1 MNRSGYQLGC
11 LKSGSSCSALPSP
24 SAPGRRRF
32 GLTTRF
38 LQLSFAAIFVS
49 VLVGVAAADEQPELM
64 FPVPEFS
71 NHPIPTA
78 SVPDVEGEFGTFW
91 DVAILLG
98 ALSLASYFTLVSR
111 SRRNVLLLTIASLI
125 WFGFWRQG
133 CVCPIGATQNV
144 ALAIVD
150 PTYVV
155 PLTVV
160 AFFLLP
166 LVFTL
171 FFGRTFCASVCP
183 LGAMQ
188 ELVAVRTRAVPRWL
202 DHSLGLVAYLYLGAA
217 VIFAATRMGF
227 IICRYDPF
235 IPFFR
240 LGGNTDMLIFGSCI
254 LVIGLFVG
262 RPYCRYL
269 CPYGAVLRVLSCF
282 SKWRLSIPPDT
293 CINCQLC
300 EDVCPYGAIH
310 PPTLPQSTKSRRKGK
325 RQFTSALLAT
335 PVLVAVFAGVGA
347 GIATPLALW
356 HPESRLAEQVR
367 LEELGLAQ
375 DPTDASDAFR
385 GAGLSV
391 STLYRSAVERRT
403 RFTRLGALL
412 GAWTGFV
419 IGFKLVH
426 LSSRRRRDDYQ
437 ADRAGCVS
445 CGRCYWY
452 CPVEKVRLGLIKDV
466 SEVVPGASPAS
477 SLVQISDVVKE
488 DSA

>member
-1 MNRSGYQLGC
+1 MNRIL
-11 LKSGSSCSALPSP
+11 
-24 SAPGRRRF
+24 R
-32 GLTTRF
+32 
-38 LQLSFAAIFVS
+38 LS
-49 VLVGVAAADEQPELM
+49 VAAALVAALMSGVLTGSVMADESQDLM

-71 NHPIPTA
+71 DHPIPTA
-78 SVPDVEGEFGTFW
+78 SVPEVQGEVAAVL
-91 DVAILLG
+91 DVAILFV
-98 ALSLASYFTLVSR
+98 ALCLASYFTLVSR
-111 SRRNVLLLTIASLI
+111 SRRNVLLLTIASLL

-144 ALAIVD
+144 ALAIFD

-160 AFFLLP
+160 AFFILP

-188 ELVAVRTRAVPRWL
+188 ELLAVRSVKVPRWL
-202 DHSLGLVAYLYLGAA
+202 DHSLGLVAYIYLGAA
-217 VIFAATRMGF
+217 VIFAATKTGF

-240 LGGNTDMLIFGSCI
+240 LGANTDMLLFGSCVLLI
-254 LVIGLFVG
+254 SVFVG

-269 CPYGAVLRVLSCF
+269 CPYGAILRVLSCF

-310 PPTLPQSTKSRRKGK
+310 PPTVTQSPQRRRKGK
-325 RQFTSALLAT
+325 RQFVIALLAA
-335 PVLVAVFAGVGA
+335 PVVVAVFWWLGTALGV
-347 GIATPLALW
+347 PLSQW

-367 LEELGLAQ
+367 LEELGVAE
-375 DPTDASDAFR
+375 TTTEASDAFR
-385 GAGLSV
+385 GSGRSV
-391 STLYRSAVERRT
+391 QELYQSALARRDDFVTL
-403 RFTRLGALL
+403 GGLL
-412 GAWTGFV
+412 GAWTGLV
-419 IGFKLVH
+419 IGFKLIH
-426 LSSRRRRDDYQ
+426 LSARRRRDDYQ

-452 CPVEKVRLGLIKDV
+452 CPVEKVRLGLISDV
-466 SEVVPGASPAS
+466 SEALPDGQMPNGP
-477 SLVQISDVVKE
+477 LVQLTVGGKE
-488 DSA
+488 S